1 MSAENILL
9 SPKKG
14 QIGTLRDP
22 KHEVLGN
29 EVPHGPSLEPSAPK
43 LNPTIPEDNI
53 TIREDYRK
61 KIELKHQKT
70 ISIGEAKH
78 LATSSLSSKA
88 V

>member
-9 SPKKG
+9 SPKQG
-14 QIGTLRDP
+14 QIGTLCDP

-61 KIELKHQKT
+61 KNRIEA
-70 ISIGEAKH
+70 SENNFNR
-78 LATSSLSSKA
+78 
-88 V
+88 

>member
-9 SPKKG
+9 SPKQG

-29 EVPHGPSLEPSAPK
+29 EVPHGPSL
-43 LNPTIPEDNI
+43 

-61 KIELKHQKT
+61 KNRIEA
-70 ISIGEAKH
+70 SENNFNR
-78 LATSSLSSKA
+78 
-88 V
+88 

>member
-9 SPKKG
+9 SPKQG
-14 QIGTLRDP
+14 QIGTLCDP

-70 ISIGEAKH
+70 ISIGEAKR
-78 LATSSLSSKA
+78 LAASSLSSKA

>member
-1 MSAENILL
+1 MSAKNILL
-9 SPKKG
+9 SPKQG

-29 EVPHGPSLEPSAPK
+29 EVPHGSSLEPSSPK

-61 KIELKHQKT
+61 KNRIEA
-70 ISIGEAKH
+70 SENNFNR
-78 LATSSLSSKA
+78 
-88 V
+88 